1 MDCGVELKTIK
12 NDFFNWLENNILN
25 FIFTIIAASLVGIL
39 AYYYVPYHI
48 GTLYGPFSIVALVI
62 QGYKS
67 NYIFHPLMFLIW
79 IIAVIC
85 EVTRIFII

>member
-1 MDCGVELKTIK
+1 MNCIVELKTIK
-12 NDFFNWLENNILN
+12 NDFFNWLENNLLN
-25 FIFTIIAASLVGIL
+25 FIFTVIAAGLVGIL

-48 GTLYGPFSIVALVI
+48 GTVYGPFSIIALVI
-62 QGYKS
+62 LGYKS